1 MNIKSILLIC
11 CLAII
16 ATQLPAQSSR
26 RAKTMT
32 ERQLNDIVKQYEDSL
47 ASLVSRHQADTL
59 TTDLDV
65 NPRYYRLFGIP
76 TLYQSSVT
84 NTFKGDERIELY
96 PTKTEENYLPLD
108 ESTSIAKNDAIEKKI
123 DHALFIAS
131 VENPQNFTY
140 TEKQVMAEQVITTK
154 DVVSQAPTANIIPE
168 IVLQQDKENKAVGV
182 DMKVKKPNFWKTS
195 GSAKLQFTQNYISG
209 NWTQGGESTNTLVS
223 ELVLKANYN
232 DQQRIQWDNTF
243 EAKLGFTTAPSDTVH
258 KYRTNTDLLRLTSK
272 LGLKA
277 FKSWS
282 YTIEVVSKTQILRNY
297 KSNSNTLNSAFI
309 APAETKVGVG
319 MDYKKSLKNF
329 NISINLA
336 PLAYRW
342 VYIGDRDVKETNFG
356 VKKGHRS
363 LQEYGSSM
371 TLNSTWKIAKNI
383 TWKSRIDAFSN
394 YEKMSANWEN
404 TFDFAISKYLSTTL
418 FLHGRF
424 DDGVPKRKGYNYF
437 QFKEFLQFGLS
448 YNW

>member
-1 MNIKSILLIC
+1 MRFRHILPLL
-11 CLAII
+11 CLAG
-16 ATQLPAQSSR
+16 ATQLSAIPPRHRTA
-26 RAKTMT
+26 TI
-32 ERQLNDIVKQYEDSL
+32 ERKLNNVIKQYEDSL
-47 ASLVSRHQADTL
+47 ARIMDRWQTDTL
-59 TTDLDV
+59 SAEPEI

-84 NTFKGDERIELY
+84 NTFKGEERVSLY
-96 PTKTEENYLPLD
+96 ETEEKEYLTLD
-108 ESTSIAKNDAIEKKI
+108 TDTDLASNEAIEKEI

-131 VENPQNFTY
+131 VENPQNFTF
-140 TEKQVMAEQVITTK
+140 TEKQVMAEQVVTTEELAAQK
-154 DVVSQAPTANIIPE
+154 PTANIIPN

-182 DMKVKKPNFWKTS
+182 EMEVKKPNFWKTS
-195 GSAKLQFTQNYISG
+195 GFAKLQFTQNYISG

-282 YTIEVVSKTQILRNY
+282 YTIEVVSKTQILKNY
-297 KSNSNTLNSAFI
+297 KSNSNILNSAFI
-309 APAETKVGVG
+309 APAETKVGIG
-319 MDYKKSLKNF
+319 MDYKKNLKNF
-329 NISINLA
+329 NISVNLA

-342 VYIGDRDVKETNFG
+342 VYIGDRDVTETNFG
-356 VKKGHRS
+356 VKAGHRS

-383 TWKSRIDAFSN
+383 TWRSRIDAFSN
-394 YEKMSANWEN
+394 YEKMQANWEN
-404 TFDFAISKYLSTTL
+404 TFDFTISKYLSTTL